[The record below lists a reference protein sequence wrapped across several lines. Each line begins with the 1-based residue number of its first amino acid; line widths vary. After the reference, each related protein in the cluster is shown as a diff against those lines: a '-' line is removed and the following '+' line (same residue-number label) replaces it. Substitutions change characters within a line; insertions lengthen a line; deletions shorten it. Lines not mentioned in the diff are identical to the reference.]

1 MTTLETLTNRR
12 HERPL
17 PAGWRMV
24 RLGEITTVVSG
35 TTPATGNPDFW
46 GGDIVWITPVDLG
59 KLESSEIRGSDRT
72 ITTEGYKSC
81 NPTLVPPGTVVMSSR
96 APIGHLGIAAVPL
109 CTNQGCKSFVPSPQ
123 VDSYFLYYAL
133 KHSVWRLQQ
142 LGSGATFDEVSK
154 TQCEDFTIP
163 LPPLAEQKRI
173 AAILREQMEAVK
185 KARAAAEAQL
195 NAINA
200 LPAAVLRRAFNGE
213 L

>member
-1 MTTLETLTNRR
+1 M
-12 HERPL
+12 
-17 PAGWRMV
+17 
-24 RLGEITTVVSG
+24 
-35 TTPATGNPDFW
+35 
-46 GGDIVWITPVDLG
+46 
-59 KLESSEIRGSDRT
+59 
-72 ITTEGYKSC
+72 
-81 NPTLVPPGTVVMSSR
+81 
-96 APIGHLGIAAVPL
+96 
-109 CTNQGCKSFVPSPQ
+109 PSPQ